1 MQSIRR
7 KLTAPLAGDGLKGH
21 ARVADVRHLWHRR
34 ARRAAAERSD
44 DREGR
49 GGGRKGENTESVQ
62 HRDLEASGV
71 ASEAS
76 GPARPVS
83 VGVDRCWL

>member
-7 KLTAPLAGDGLKGH
+7 KLTAPLAGDSLKGH
-21 ARVADVRHLWHRR
+21 ARVADVRHLRHRR

-49 GGGRKGENTESVQ
+49 GRGRKGENTESVQ

-71 ASEAS
+71 ASEAVRQ
-76 GPARPVS
+76 GPSAS
-83 VGVDRCWL
+83 CWQTL